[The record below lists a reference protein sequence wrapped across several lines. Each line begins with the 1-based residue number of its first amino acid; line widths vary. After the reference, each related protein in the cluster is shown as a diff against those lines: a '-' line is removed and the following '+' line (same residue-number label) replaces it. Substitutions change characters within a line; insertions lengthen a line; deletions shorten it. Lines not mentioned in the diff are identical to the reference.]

1 MPKSPSDIFP
11 SPDDLLT
18 LEPEDVAPL
27 LLEYLCQDP
36 QPSLKLYT
44 LLNLGSDMY
53 TYAGTKYQEV
63 FTALAE
69 AWVVLQR
76 EGLLALEPNPSS
88 PESFFITK
96 RGRSLQN
103 KADYQAYRK
112 GSLLPSESLAPVL
125 GIQVRSL
132 FLKGDY
138 DTAVFRA
145 FKEVEIRVRQK
156 CGFPDDEIGTL
167 LMRKAFDAGNGPLS
181 DKTRPEAERQATAHF
196 FAGAIGLFKNPSSH
210 RNVSFTAEEAADL
223 IRLANYLVLWV
234 DQISR

>member
-1 MPKSPSDIFP
+1 
-11 SPDDLLT
+11 
-18 LEPEDVAPL
+18 
-27 LLEYLCQDP
+27 
-36 QPSLKLYT
+36 
-44 LLNLGSDMY
+44 MY

-156 CGFPDDEIGTL
+156 CGFH
-167 LMRKAFDAGNGPLS
+167 MS
-181 DKTRPEAERQATAHF
+181 
-196 FAGAIGLFKNPSSH
+196 LFNQWLKMFH
-210 RNVSFTAEEAADL
+210 EQTTE
-223 IRLANYLVLWV
+223 
-234 DQISR
+234 